1 MLNKL
6 GSSKVDHSTNH
17 PVISSIEE
25 FKQTFSYFFEKGSA
39 AERSISNFND
49 FNKIVDATN
58 DLENHYFIGGN
69 AALMAQSIVNKFD
82 AEVMLIGPIGRKLKA
97 LLNEKIV
104 IPNEVLIEKDE
115 VHLILEYSLNQQ
127 WNNMKPPQA
136 NRFIISHDI
145 YNSKME
151 MLDLFFNLSKSFD
164 PNVLVLAGFHLIE
177 SQNEEFR

>member
-1 MLNKL
+1 
-6 GSSKVDHSTNH
+6 
-17 PVISSIEE
+17 
-25 FKQTFSYFFEKGSA
+25 
-39 AERSISNFND
+39 
-49 FNKIVDATN
+49 
-58 DLENHYFIGGN
+58 
-69 AALMAQSIVNKFD
+69 MAQSIVNKFD